1 MGSRRVL
8 LAIAA
13 TATSLAVVTAG
24 CSGGSSKPKAAAN
37 GAPGSAT
44 SSADTGPTPESVAQA
59 FLAAWKSG
67 DYTKAGS
74 YTDLPDKAG
83 PRLKQVMTSLAPKTV
98 DLKLGSQVNAP
109 QPAKSAVS
117 GSATP
122 GATSSGAPSSG
133 ASSSG
138 APSSGAPSSA
148 ATPNPLD
155 NAVHFDFNVT
165 DTFDGDLVWQYTS
178 TLAVVPAN
186 GSTPPLVHF
195 ASSIINP
202 QLSAASNLKAVPPSV
217 PVADRNGVLL
227 SATAHPSLSSILAKL
242 AIAKPQNGT
251 SASLQIQ
258 FVDNNTGN
266 PIPGSNPIQLGAQNA
281 TGSLQ
286 LASTLDDKIQT
297 QAEKALAPFPNSG
310 MVVIKPST
318 GEVLAIASNA
328 KDNPK
333 LATMATRAP
342 GSTFKTV
349 TSTALLLAG
358 MKLTDPAEC
367 TPTAT
372 VGSQTYH
379 NDEGLANGFTG
390 ANLLTAYEM
399 SCNTSFVN
407 AALGHN
413 LALDTLT
420 KTAHDYYG
428 MNQPWDMGLGAATY
442 GTSGQQQVPA
452 ADGRDLF
459 AAEAFGQ
466 GRITMSPLTMA
477 SVAATVATGQFHQPI
492 LIPGFQG
499 PAKAQALPADVK
511 TNLQTMMRGVITN
524 GTATSLQGISTT
536 LGAKTGSAE
545 PNSKDKTDSWMIA
558 MDPDH
563 DIAVAALVLNAGFG
577 NSAAG
582 PAIAAMLKGSGLS

>member
-24 CSGGSSKPKAAAN
+24 CSGGGGSKPKPAAN
-37 GAPGSAT
+37 SGPGSAAT
-44 SSADTGPTPESVAQA
+44 SSGDSGPSPQSVAEA
-59 FLAAWKSG
+59 FLAAWQAG

-74 YTDLPDKAG
+74 LTDLPDKAG
-83 PRLKQVMTSLAPKTV
+83 PRLKQVMTSLAPKSIEI
-98 DLKLGSQVNAP
+98 KLGSQVNAP
-109 QPAKSAVS
+109 QANSSSAAGTPS
-117 GSATP
+117 GGSSSGATP
-122 GATSSGAPSSG
+122 GAPSS
-133 ASSSG
+133 
-138 APSSGAPSSA
+138 P
-148 ATPNPLD
+148 ATPNPLA

-165 DTFDGDLVWQYTS
+165 DSFDGDLKWQYSS
-178 TLAVVPAN
+178 TMAVLPAD
-186 GSTPPLVHF
+186 GGKPPLVHF
-195 ASSIINP
+195 ASSVINP

-227 SATAHPSLSSILAKL
+227 SATAHPTLSTVLAKL
-242 AIAKPQNGT
+242 AIAKPQNAT

-266 PIPGSNPIQLGAQNA
+266 PIPGSTPVQIGAPVTTA
-281 TGSLQ
+281 SLQ

-297 QAEKALAPFPNSG
+297 QVEKALQPYPDSG

-318 GEVLAIASNA
+318 GEVLAMAANS

-333 LATMATRAP
+333 MAFMATRAP

-358 MKLTDPAEC
+358 MKLSDPADC
-367 TPTAT
+367 TAT
-372 VGSQTYH
+372 AQVGTQTYH
-379 NDEGLANGFTG
+379 NDEGLKDGFSG
-390 ANLLTAYEM
+390 ANLLTAYEK

-407 AALGHN
+407 AVLSHN
-413 LALDTLT
+413 LANDTLA

-428 MNQPWDMGLGAATY
+428 MNQPWDMGIGAATY
-442 GTSGQQQVPA
+442 GTPGQMQVPP

-477 SVAATVATGQFHQPI
+477 AVAATVATGQFHQPI
-492 LIPGFQG
+492 LIPGFQP
-499 PAKAQALPADVK
+499 PAKATALPADVK
-511 TNLQTMMRGVITN
+511 ANLQTMMKGVITD
-524 GTATSLQGISTT
+524 GTASSLIGISPT

-545 PNSKDKTDSWMIA
+545 PNKTDKTDSWMIA

-563 DIAVAALVLNAGFG
+563 DIAVAALVLKAGFG

-582 PAIAAMLKGSGLS
+582 PAIATMMKGAGLS

>member
-24 CSGGSSKPKAAAN
+24 CSGGGSKPKPAAN
-37 GAPGSAT
+37 GSPGAAQ
-44 SSADTGPTPESVAQA
+44 SSADSGPTPQSVAEA
-59 FLAAWKSG
+59 FLAAWQAG

-83 PRLKQVMTSLAPKTV
+83 PRLKQVMTSLAPKSIEI
-98 DLKLGSQVNAP
+98 KLGAQVNGPGQA
-109 QPAKSAVS
+109 SS
-117 GSATP
+117 GSASGSTATPSGATP
-122 GATSSGAPSSG
+122 GTPSS
-133 ASSSG
+133 
-138 APSSGAPSSA
+138 P
-148 ATPNPLD
+148 ATPTPLD
-155 NAVHFDFNVT
+155 NAAHFNFNVT
-165 DTFDGDLVWQYTS
+165 DTFDGDLKWQYTS
-178 TLAVVPAN
+178 TMAVLPAN
-186 GSTPPLVHF
+186 GDKPPLVHF
-195 ASSIINP
+195 ASAVINP

-227 SATAHPSLSSILAKL
+227 TAQAHPSLSSVLAKL
-242 AIAKPQNGT
+242 ATAKPQNGGAL
-251 SASLQIQ
+251 ASLQIQ

-266 PIPGSNPIQLGAQNA
+266 PIAGSTPVQLGAQNS
-281 TGSLQ
+281 TQGLQ
-286 LASTLDDKIQT
+286 LASSLDDKIQT
-297 QAEKALAPFPNSG
+297 QAEKALQSYPNSG

-333 LATMATRAP
+333 LAFMATRAP

-358 MKLTDPAEC
+358 MKLSDPADC
-367 TPTAT
+367 TSTVT

-379 NDEGLANGFTG
+379 NDEGLANGLNG
-390 ANLLTAYEM
+390 ADLLTAYEM

-413 LALDTLT
+413 LALDSLT

-428 MNQPWDMGLGAATY
+428 MNQPWDMGIGSATY
-442 GTSGQQQVPA
+442 GTPGQQQVPA

-499 PAKAQALPADVK
+499 PAKAQPLPGNVKAD
-511 TNLQTMMRGVITN
+511 LQTMMRGVITN
-524 GTATSLQGISTT
+524 GTATSLQGISDT

-545 PNSKDKTDSWMIA
+545 PNNKDKTDSWMIA
-558 MDPDH
+558 MDPNH

-582 PAIAAMLKGSGLS
+582 PAIATMMKGAGLS

>member
-24 CSGGSSKPKAAAN
+24 CSGGGSKPKPAAN
-37 GAPGSAT
+37 GAQGSTTAGD
-44 SSADTGPTPESVAQA
+44 SGPTPQSVAEA
-59 FLAAWKSG
+59 FLAAWQAG

-98 DLKLGSQVNAP
+98 ELKLGAQVNAP
-109 QPAKSAVS
+109 APANSSSAS
-117 GSATP
+117 GSAGSSGTPAGATP
-122 GATSSGAPSSG
+122 GAPSS
-133 ASSSG
+133 SS
-138 APSSGAPSSA
+138 
-148 ATPNPLD
+148 TPNPLD
-155 NAVHFDFNVT
+155 NAAHFNFSVT
-165 DTFDGDLVWQYTS
+165 DTFDGDLKWQYTS
-178 TLAVVPAN
+178 AMAVLPAN
-186 GSTPPLVHF
+186 GNTPPLVHF
-195 ASSIINP
+195 ASAIINP

-217 PVADRNGVLL
+217 PVADRNGVVL
-227 SATAHPSLSSILAKL
+227 TGQAHPSLSSILAKL
-242 AIAKPQNGT
+242 AIAKPANST
-251 SASLQIQ
+251 AASLQIQ

-266 PIPGSNPIQLGAQNA
+266 QIPGSTPIQIGAQNS
-281 TGSLQ
+281 TGGLQ
-286 LASTLDDKIQT
+286 LSSSLDDKIQT
-297 QAEKALAPFPNSG
+297 QAEKALQPYPNSG

-318 GEVLAIASNA
+318 GEILAIASNA

-358 MKLTDPAEC
+358 MKLTDPADC
-367 TPTAT
+367 TPTVT

-379 NDEGLANGFTG
+379 NDEGLANGLSG

-428 MNQPWDMGLGAATY
+428 MNQPWDLGIGAATY
-442 GTSGQQQVPA
+442 GTPGQQQVPA

-492 LIPGFQG
+492 LIPGFQA
-499 PAKAQALPADVK
+499 PAKAQPLPGDVK
-511 TNLQTMMRGVITN
+511 ENLQTMMRGVITN
-524 GTATSLQGISTT
+524 GTATSLQGISPS

-545 PNSKDKTDSWMIA
+545 PNNKDKTDSWMIA

-582 PAIAAMLKGSGLS
+582 PAIAAMMKGAGLS

>member
-24 CSGGSSKPKAAAN
+24 CSGGGGSKPKPAAN
-37 GAPGSAT
+37 GTSGSAAAPSVDSGT
-44 SSADTGPTPESVAQA
+44 SPQAVAEA
-59 FLAAWKSG
+59 FLAAWQAG

-74 YTDLPDKAG
+74 LTDLPDKAG
-83 PRLKQVMTSLAPKTV
+83 PRLKQVMTSLAPKSIE
-98 DLKLGSQVNAP
+98 LKLGSQVNAP
-109 QPAKSAVS
+109 QQ
-117 GSATP
+117 
-122 GATSSGAPSSG
+122 
-133 ASSSG
+133 ASSSSASGTPSG
-138 APSSGAPSSA
+138 ATPGAPSSA
-148 ATPNPLD
+148 GTPNPLD

-165 DTFDGDLVWQYTS
+165 DSFDGDLKWEYSS
-178 TLAVVPAN
+178 TMAVLPAN
-186 GSTPPLVHF
+186 GDKPPLVHF
-195 ASSIINP
+195 ASAVINP

-227 SATAHPSLSSILAKL
+227 TAAAHPTLGSILAKL
-242 AIAKPQNGT
+242 AIAKPQNAT
-251 SASLQIQ
+251 AASLQIQ

-266 PIPGSNPIQLGAQNA
+266 PIPGSTPVQIGAPNS
-281 TGSLQ
+281 TGGLQ
-286 LASTLDDKIQT
+286 LASSIDDKIQT
-297 QAEKALAPFPNSG
+297 QVEKALQPYPESG

-318 GEVLAIASNA
+318 GEILGIASNS
-328 KDNPK
+328 KTNPK
-333 LATMATRAP
+333 MAFMATRAP

-349 TSTALLLAG
+349 TATALLLGG
-358 MKLTDPAEC
+358 MKLTDPADC
-367 TPTAT
+367 TPTAQ
-372 VGSQTYH
+372 VGTQTYH
-379 NDEGLANGFTG
+379 NDEGLKDGFKG
-390 ANLLTAYEM
+390 ATLLTAYQM

-413 LALDTLT
+413 LANDALT

-428 MNQPWDMGLGAATY
+428 MNQPWDMGIGAATY
-442 GTSGQQQVPA
+442 GTPGQQQVPA

-466 GRITMSPLTMA
+466 GKITMSPLTMA
-477 SVAATVATGQFHQPI
+477 AVAATVATGQFHQPI
-492 LIPGFQG
+492 LIPGFQP
-499 PAKAQALPADVK
+499 PAKGTPLPADVK
-511 TNLQTMMRGVITN
+511 NNLQTMMRGVITD
-524 GTATSLQGISTT
+524 GTATSLQGISPT

-582 PAIAAMLKGSGLS
+582 PAIAAMMKGAGLS